1 MHDFAENTAYIYEL
15 AKKQQLFTYDLTEN
29 NEYIM
34 IYEIAKKQLLYYFP
48 KNTAYIYEN
57 AKIDVNVYEFALNN
71 AYIDQF
77 AKITI
82 HIQNKSS
89 AISNQVQFCDK
100 TDKERQIGFLLP
112 DHTGFMAL
120 MEKYFYQVLN
130 KHFDSG
136 DTRR

>member
-1 MHDFAENTAYIYEL
+1 MTIDGVEGGYAWMNQLQSLLLKPL
-15 AKKQQLFTYDLTEN
+15 ATVSIQL
-29 NEYIM
+29 
-34 IYEIAKKQLLYYFP
+34 
-48 KNTAYIYEN
+48 
-57 AKIDVNVYEFALNN
+57 
-71 AYIDQF
+71 
-77 AKITI
+77 
-82 HIQNKSS
+82 
-89 AISNQVQFCDK
+89 ISNILFDRWRAYFCDK

>member
-1 MHDFAENTAYIYEL
+1 MDEL
-15 AKKQQLFTYDLTEN
+15 VVESIIKPLATVSIQL
-29 NEYIM
+29 
-34 IYEIAKKQLLYYFP
+34 
-48 KNTAYIYEN
+48 
-57 AKIDVNVYEFALNN
+57 
-71 AYIDQF
+71 
-77 AKITI
+77 
-82 HIQNKSS
+82 
-89 AISNQVQFCDK
+89 ISNILFDRWRAYFCDK